1 MRIEN
6 WEIKEQGDI
15 QEISA
20 AIDDFRLWFRVP
32 KSIRVSYAGDP
43 FLAAALLPA
52 MAKGE
57 KLEFDASLPIS
68 PKLLRNCSVFQDI
81 HHAWNPVLKVVPI
94 DAATRVAGPL
104 NDGAVSFFSGG
115 VDSMFTLLKRREEI
129 SHVIYIQGFDFR
141 VDDASFRTAFER
153 NASFVRGFGKTVI
166 PVGTNSNAFG
176 YHHNLS
182 ILLTQGSALAS
193 IALLLGFPRT
203 YVSSAYSYSQLVPLG
218 SHPLTDPLWSTEG
231 IEIIHEGAEARRVD
245 KVIEIAENPSAL
257 ANLLVCAHDVTRN
270 CGHCEKCLR
279 TMVPLQ
285 LLGVSTTAFPPFPS
299 LSKIKKIRIA
309 NDIEMIFF
317 KENYDLATRTGD
329 KALRDALKVCLRRH
343 ELTRLLKDVDR
354 VMLGGLV
361 KRVYRRVVKTPPA
374 TYRIS
379 MTPPKD

>member
-20 AIDDFRLWFRVP
+20 AIGDFRLWFRVP
-32 KSIRVSYAGDP
+32 KSIRVSHAGDP

-57 KLEFDASLPIS
+57 KLEFDASLPVS

-81 HHAWNPVLKVVPI
+81 HHSWNPVLKVVPI
-94 DAATRVAGPL
+94 DATTQVAGPL
-104 NDGAVSFFSGG
+104 NDGVVSFFSGG
-115 VDSMFTLLKRREEI
+115 VDSMFTLLKCREEI

-141 VDDASFRTAFER
+141 VDDTSFRTAFER

-166 PVGTNSNAFG
+166 PIGTNSNAFG

-231 IEIIHEGAEARRVD
+231 VEIIHEGAEARRVD
-245 KVIEIAENPSAL
+245 KVIRIAESPSAL

-279 TMVPLQ
+279 TMIPLQ
-285 LLGVSTTAFPPFPS
+285 LLGASTTAFPPFPS

-329 KALRDALKVCLRRH
+329 KALREALKVCLRRH
-343 ELTRLLKDVDR
+343 ELTRLFKDVDR
-354 VMLGGLV
+354 VMLRGLI
-361 KRVYRRVVKTPPA
+361 KRLYRRIRNDPPSVH
-374 TYRIS
+374 RVS
-379 MTPPKD
+379 MTRPED